1 MGGLSPAGA
10 PPDPRSP
17 PAASDLFI
25 LGPGWSSRRLEARVK
40 PLGRSE
46 RSTGCLVPLDY
57 PSVPSDTV
65 AGRVLAGTRRV
76 LAGTIF
82 YPRIYKTNPSATQV
96 QTAAHVPRLLSTKIN
111 SEPYKTYT
119 FLKV

>member
-1 MGGLSPAGA
+1 M
-10 PPDPRSP
+10 R
-17 PAASDLFI
+17 
-25 LGPGWSSRRLEARVK
+25 WLEVRVK
-40 PLGRSE
+40 LLDRSE

-82 YPRIYKTNPSATQV
+82 IPRIYKIDPSATQV
-96 QTAAHVPRLLSTKIN
+96 QTAALVLREPTDTLRCLDNPIMHLTHFVNFGIENHQKAVRRASDPGPVA
-111 SEPYKTYT
+111 SETPNTAI
-119 FLKV
+119 